1 MKLNFTHEEKT
12 TVMKLWGCW
21 TRCTPSVFWSSF
33 WIWSRRSLWQIWDFL
48 NFFV

>member
-21 TRCTPSVFWSSF
+21 TPSVFWWSF
-33 WIWSRRSLWQIWDFL
+33 WIWSRRSLWQI
-48 NFFV
+48 